1 MRLALFCLAVA
12 ATMPAA
18 ANLYKC
24 VGKDGKVAYQAEPC
38 AAAQQESRLKTSVP
52 EPAERGPNG
61 VALVDVRQAAQ
72 RVSSRLGRPTVVMLY
87 STGCSLS
94 QAAFPEFVKLANQY
108 RARGVDFVVLSTDEE
123 ENFGEVPAFLAQ
135 RGAPFEPV
143 AIKRWEAGDLGRA
156 FAPLGIRIGSTWT
169 RPLIAM
175 RDRDGKVVGKM
186 EGQTD
191 LAPLRTALAAAAR

>member
-1 MRLALFCLAVA
+1 MRTALLFLALA
-12 ATMPAA
+12 AALPAA

-38 AAAQQESRLKTSVP
+38 AAAQQESRIRTAVP

-61 VALVDVRQAAQ
+61 VSLVDVRQAAQ
-72 RVSSRLGRPTVVMLY
+72 RVSSRMGRPTVVMLY

-108 RARGVDFVVLSTDEE
+108 RSRGVDFVVMSTDEE
-123 ENFGEVPAFLAQ
+123 ESFGDVPAFLAQ

-143 AIKRWEAGDLGRA
+143 AIKPWASGDLSRA

-175 RDRDGKVVGKM
+175 RDRDGRVVGKL

-191 LAPLRTALAAAAR
+191 LAPLRAALASATR